1 MKAVAKNPRTALAVG
16 LLGLGT
22 YGSIKNRIAT
32 NKLKKNKM
40 LPPVSGGGNTVTTK
54 PRDIE
59 LFLRTDSS
67 RK

>member
-1 MKAVAKNPRTALAVG
+1 MKAASRNPKTELAVG

-22 YGSIKNRIAT
+22 YGAIKNRAAVK
-32 NKLKKNKM
+32 NMKKNKM

-54 PRDIE
+54 DRDIN
-59 LFLRTDSS
+59 LFLQTDSS